1 MNLIKIKIL
10 RWLVVIFVCGI
21 TLTFAGCGVT
31 EPVKDTCCSSDK
43 LTFTEM
49 VNLSKKAVVKEVPGS
64 NFYIATALP
73 GVRGIHTVYRGND
86 SYPSVTVS
94 VTSDGKTKVV
104 KKSQPW
110 LECVVIKLPLQM
122 TLEEAETKLMD
133 SKYAGKW
140 SEVVV
145 RSPLGPISYPALYIF
160 TVENTG
166 WVAVNTITGEVFQLT

>member
-1 MNLIKIKIL
+1 MGIVLSVL
-10 RWLVVIFVCGI
+10 TGCVVSKPI
-21 TLTFAGCGVT
+21 
-31 EPVKDTCCSSDK
+31 KDTCCSTDK

-49 VNLSKKAVVKEVPGS
+49 VNLSKKAVLKEVPGS
-64 NFYIATALP
+64 NFYIATTLP
-73 GVRGIHTVYRGND
+73 GVKAVGTIYRGNA
-86 SYPSVTVS
+86 SYPSVAVTV
-94 VTSDGKTKVV
+94 TDDGKTKVI
-104 KKSQPW
+104 KQSEPW
-110 LECVVIKLPLQM
+110 LECVVIRLPLKM

-145 RSPLGPISYPALYIF
+145 RSPLGPVSYPALYIF

>member
-73 GVRGIHTVYRGND
+73 GVRGIHTVYRGNE
-86 SYPSVTVS
+86 SNELLVYIWYPNRGFFW
-94 VTSDGKTKVV
+94 DIEECTK
-104 KKSQPW
+104 
-110 LECVVIKLPLQM
+110 
-122 TLEEAETKLMD
+122 
-133 SKYAGKW
+133 
-140 SEVVV
+140 
-145 RSPLGPISYPALYIF
+145 
-160 TVENTG
+160 
-166 WVAVNTITGEVFQLT
+166 

>member
-1 MNLIKIKIL
+1 
-10 RWLVVIFVCGI
+10 
-21 TLTFAGCGVT
+21 
-31 EPVKDTCCSSDK
+31 
-43 LTFTEM
+43 M

-86 SYPSVTVS
+86 TYPSVTVS

-122 TLEEAETKLMD
+122 TLGEAETKLMD